1 MRVGWLRRCVDPPSR
16 ATDDVHLSVLALEP
30 GDPDA
35 LVSKIVANI
44 QLTQYDAAL
53 ALIGLHG
60 AALGDSVAFL
70 KV

>member
-1 MRVGWLRRCVDPPSR
+1 M
-16 ATDDVHLSVLALEP
+16 HLSVLALEP
-30 GDPDA
+30 GDTDA